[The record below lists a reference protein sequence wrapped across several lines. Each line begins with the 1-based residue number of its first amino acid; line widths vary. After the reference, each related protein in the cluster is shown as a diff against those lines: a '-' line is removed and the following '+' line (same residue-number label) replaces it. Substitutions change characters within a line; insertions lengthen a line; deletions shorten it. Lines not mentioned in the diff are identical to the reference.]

1 MNPASDDQPH
11 PMERRLVLRLLKYW
25 RDIGGAEKL
34 PAMADVDTSAI
45 QDMWPHCALLDVTG
59 HERDPLIRYI
69 GEGLANGCDGGL
81 QGQALSATPAGTLA
95 AHAMSYYAQVLVK
108 QVPITFG
115 GEFLDRDGGKV
126 LYRSIILPLAD
137 DGATI
142 DRLLCAANCRVVA
155 QS

>member
-1 MNPASDDQPH
+1 MSPASDNPN

-25 RDIGGAEKL
+25 RDIGGAEKF
-34 PAMADVDTSAI
+34 PAVGDVDAAAI
-45 QDMWPHCALLDVTG
+45 PDMWPHCALLEVTG
-59 HERDPLIRYI
+59 HERDPLIRHI
-69 GEGLANGCDGGL
+69 GEGLANGCDGSL
-81 QGQALSATPAGTLA
+81 QGRALSVMPGGTLA

-108 QVPITFG
+108 HVPITYG
-115 GEFLDRDGGKV
+115 GEFRDRDGGKV

-155 QS
+155 QN